1 MAKIGR
7 PKKKIN
13 AKVVETLA
21 SIQCTNEEIAQVCEC
36 SSDTLTRRF
45 AEHIKKG
52 KNVGKS
58 SLRRLQWEKAKAGNT
73 TMQIWLGKQV
83 LGQRDR
89 IENIEGQPLPFD
101 SEEFK

>member
-1 MAKIGR
+1 MAKTGR

-45 AEHIKKG
+45 AESIKKG

-101 SEEFK
+101 TE